1 METDKFF
8 VAVSTPGHQNKRHS
22 LAVFVLIFLLQ
33 CVTTSSNLYSAPE
46 DCEWTLMSGSD
57 VSLTCHLKT
66 IVASG
71 VLATNFSVIQSEH
84 TTSLTV
90 MCESL
95 FFESTMA
102 PMAMSHL
109 RYLKALHVQD
119 CKLRE
124 LPIDAFAG
132 LNDLRNLSIRTM
144 NDDWGEFSLSLLS
157 NSFSNLHQLENLDLA
172 HNKLERVT
180 DDMICHLS
188 SLKVLN
194 LTHNDLS
201 SAITFANNSSSKLHK
216 HCANSLSELDLSY
229 NSISIITKKDLQNF
243 KRLRVLN
250 LAHNDLFDLDETMF
264 TNFAKLQI
272 IDLSNNELISIPARI
287 FQDSPDIRELYL
299 HNNSIASI
307 PPNLF
312 NGLQQLVILN
322 LNSNKIFSHSFGPQT
337 FVDLIRL
344 VILDLSKNKLHFINN
359 TLFQSQYSLQM
370 LFLSHN
376 EIDIVAENSF
386 SSLYNLYTLDLS
398 YNRLKHLDVFTLNGL
413 YVLSDLKL
421 SHNSIYSM
429 HSDAFKNCSSVE
441 DLTLQGNNLS
451 HVPTALKSLQ
461 FLKTLNISNNTI
473 SSLNNSSFQDLKQL
487 RHLSISQNQISN
499 LTREVFRQLPSLK
512 TVDLSKNKIHNLEH
526 GLFDDGE
533 ALNTIDL
540 SDNYL
545 ADINGLFMN
554 LKSLVFLNVSRNKI
568 QWFDYAVIPTELD
581 ELDLHSNEIETLSNY
596 YELEDTLQ
604 LRALDVSFN
613 FIAEINAASFP
624 NHISRLKI
632 NNNRI
637 SIVNPFTFL
646 AKTNLTYVNM
656 ANNNIESLD
665 INTFRLNPNALKKPL
680 PEFAISGNP
689 FFCDC
694 NMEWLQHMNKL
705 DGTIQYPHVVDL
717 NEVICKLS
725 FKRHSPYLPLSL
737 SKSSDFLCK
746 YGSHCFALCHC
757 CEFDACDCEMVCPE
771 NCTCYSDQTWNTN
784 IVDCSSQN
792 FTSMPSV
799 IPMDVTD
806 LYLDGNNIFQ
816 LTSHTLIGRKN
827 MRVIYLNNSNIH
839 LINNRTFNGLL
850 ILRTL
855 HLENNELKSLNG
867 YEFETLVHLE
877 ELYLSNN
884 KIMYIANTTFQNLKS
899 LSILNLDHNYIK
911 EFQVWNLKWNPRL
924 SSVQLGHNPWI
935 CNCDYLESYHEWLR
949 GASSLVQDLGSIQ
962 CRYNQSAGPY
972 LVEFNISSCSNYSS
986 ITYFQAVFQT
996 DYIAFLI
1003 IALVL
1008 FLFLLISTILICIYR
1023 REIKVWLY
1031 SKYGIRLFKKNTIPP
1046 ETEKLFDAYISYHAQ
1061 DETFV
1066 NQFLAPELECGAPSY
1081 RLCIRKRDL
1090 PMSGYVAEAFNEA
1103 IECSHRTI
1111 VVLSKNF
1118 VNHQWCLYEIKLAY
1132 RELQITRK
1140 HKIIVVVADDIS
1152 LKGLPSDCK
1161 MCFRSAPVI
1170 RWGDRRFWEKLRYAM
1185 PSKQRQH
1192 SDPKVQYSHQ
1202 TLPNSNN
1209 IKLV

>member
-8 VAVSTPGHQNKRHS
+8 VAVSTPGHQIKRHS
-22 LAVFVLIFLLQ
+22 LALFVLIFLLQ
-33 CVTTSSNLYSAPE
+33 CVKTSSNLYSAPE

-172 HNKLERVT
+172 HNKLERAT

-287 FQDSPDIRELYL
+287 FQDSPDIRE
-299 HNNSIASI
+299 IT
-307 PPNLF
+307 PF
-312 NGLQQLVILN
+312 
-322 LNSNKIFSHSFGPQT
+322 KCFF
-337 FVDLIRL
+337 
-344 VILDLSKNKLHFINN
+344 
-359 TLFQSQYSLQM
+359 
-370 LFLSHN
+370 SHN

-461 FLKTLNISNNTI
+461 FLKTLNINNNTI

-646 AKTNLTYVNM
+646 AK
-656 ANNNIESLD
+656 
-665 INTFRLNPNALKKPL
+665 
-680 PEFAISGNP
+680 
-689 FFCDC
+689 
-694 NMEWLQHMNKL
+694 
-705 DGTIQYPHVVDL
+705 
-717 NEVICKLS
+717 
-725 FKRHSPYLPLSL
+725 
-737 SKSSDFLCK
+737 
-746 YGSHCFALCHC
+746 
-757 CEFDACDCEMVCPE
+757 
-771 NCTCYSDQTWNTN
+771 
-784 IVDCSSQN
+784 
-792 FTSMPSV
+792 
-799 IPMDVTD
+799 
-806 LYLDGNNIFQ
+806 
-816 LTSHTLIGRKN
+816 KN
-827 MRVIYLNNSNIH
+827 QSNI
-839 LINNRTFNGLL
+839 
-850 ILRTL
+850 
-855 HLENNELKSLNG
+855 
-867 YEFETLVHLE
+867 
-877 ELYLSNN
+877 
-884 KIMYIANTTFQNLKS
+884 
-899 LSILNLDHNYIK
+899 
-911 EFQVWNLKWNPRL
+911 
-924 SSVQLGHNPWI
+924 
-935 CNCDYLESYHEWLR
+935 C
-949 GASSLVQDLGSIQ
+949 
-962 CRYNQSAGPY
+962 
-972 LVEFNISSCSNYSS
+972 
-986 ITYFQAVFQT
+986 
-996 DYIAFLI
+996 
-1003 IALVL
+1003 
-1008 FLFLLISTILICIYR
+1008 
-1023 REIKVWLY
+1023 
-1031 SKYGIRLFKKNTIPP
+1031 
-1046 ETEKLFDAYISYHAQ
+1046 
-1061 DETFV
+1061 
-1066 NQFLAPELECGAPSY
+1066 
-1081 RLCIRKRDL
+1081 
-1090 PMSGYVAEAFNEA
+1090 
-1103 IECSHRTI
+1103 
-1111 VVLSKNF
+1111 
-1118 VNHQWCLYEIKLAY
+1118 
-1132 RELQITRK
+1132 
-1140 HKIIVVVADDIS
+1140 
-1152 LKGLPSDCK
+1152 
-1161 MCFRSAPVI
+1161 
-1170 RWGDRRFWEKLRYAM
+1170 
-1185 PSKQRQH
+1185 
-1192 SDPKVQYSHQ
+1192 
-1202 TLPNSNN
+1202 
-1209 IKLV
+1209 